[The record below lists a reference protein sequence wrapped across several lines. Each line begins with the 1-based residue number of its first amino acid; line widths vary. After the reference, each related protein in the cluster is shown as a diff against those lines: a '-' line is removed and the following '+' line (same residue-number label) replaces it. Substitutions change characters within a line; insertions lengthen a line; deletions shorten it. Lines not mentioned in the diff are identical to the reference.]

1 MRSVPLLLVAFVLVA
16 PSAVAQIARIDGDVA
31 AGQTVHPGWTDPH
44 AGNDL
49 AVGRTLR
56 TGAGSRAAIKL
67 DAGVLDLDRQTR
79 LEIVATA
86 PDNLELA
93 LPQGRI
99 RLDLQKLDPGQN
111 VGVDLPRGGLWLRQK
126 GEYDIAAGSL
136 QQPSRIAVLSG
147 LAHFSG
153 HDVDTDIKTG
163 EVAVLAGVRPVVAAF
178 EGAAADGFD
187 SWARAQ
193 PANPPAPSGYGN
205 SGPERRERSVER
217 RPEHHRYVRRQ
228 WHRGYSA
235 YRAPFNPLQPLFQLF
250 RAL

>member
-153 HDVDTDIKTG
+153 HDVDTD
-163 EVAVLAGVRPVVAAF
+163 F